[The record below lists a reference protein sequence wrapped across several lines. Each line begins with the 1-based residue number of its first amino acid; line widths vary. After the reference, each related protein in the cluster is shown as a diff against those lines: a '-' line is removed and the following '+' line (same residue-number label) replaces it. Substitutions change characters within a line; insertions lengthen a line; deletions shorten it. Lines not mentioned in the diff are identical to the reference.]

1 MSRATQAELEAA
13 VRRYSTAAG
22 SAQPELRAPLT
33 DAELQ
38 AGGNYAVAIT
48 GVDMTPR
55 PRYGESRQAFED
67 RMQSYG
73 VQLSTLRREVRQR
86 NRQAALRS
94 IETSHG
100 LQYFTQCACGFCG
113 LRVEDPEVARREYDA
128 HDCAAAGVG
137 QAAVDR
143 AVSEIDRPVL
153 EKRTVSVLKP
163 ALSGLDEADRE
174 HLKRTVEVEDDAGQR
189 FAMLE
194 LK

>member
-1 MSRATQAELEAA
+1 VSEPRRAAQAELVAA
-13 VRRYSTAAG
+13 ARRYSTAAG
-22 SAQPELRAPLT
+22 SAQPDLRSPLT
-33 DAELQ
+33 ESELA
-38 AGGNYAVAIT
+38 AGEGFGVAISS
-48 GVDMTPR
+48 VDMTPR
-55 PRYGESRQAFED
+55 PRYGESRQAFEA

-73 VQLSTLRREVRQR
+73 IRLSDLRRETNQR

-94 IETSHG
+94 VDTRHG

-143 AVSEIDRPVL
+143 AITGSV
-153 EKRTVSVLKP
+153 EKRTAAVLKP
-163 ALSGLDEADRE
+163 ALGEADRE
-174 HLKRTVEVEDDAGQR
+174 QLRRTVEAEDEAVAR
-189 FAMLE
+189 FAQLE